1 MVRFSIL
8 VESRLRPAPNTL
20 NSFNSDGSDPTR
32 KRTVDSDTRMSK
44 CACDCGGRVQFR
56 GCFKPGHQPVGTSR
70 DPSGKI
76 KASSDFWNPV
86 NNPVNNAKVQKRA
99 REEAEERIAQF
110 SEFELPITE
119 ACAREKAQE
128 TMESVGETTTA

>member
-44 CACDCGGRVQFR
+44 CACDCGGRVQYA

-70 DPSGKI
+70 DPRGKI
-76 KASSDFWNPV
+76 KASNTIWNPI
-86 NNPVNNAKVQKRA
+86 NNA
-99 REEAEERIAQF
+99 IWN
-110 SEFELPITE
+110 PINS
-119 ACAREKAQE
+119 AI
-128 TMESVGETTTA
+128 